1 MACTKTCAPGSTLNI
16 KQCLCEQKNV
26 GRKDYV
32 FDPQTGRFNK
42 PLQPVEKVQ
51 PVQPVQRSGGSVTDP
66 GSVIKGNSLRRQ
78 ASNTGLRTSK
88 KHK

>member
-1 MACTKTCAPGSTLNI
+1 MACTKTCAPGSILNI
-16 KQCLCEQKNV
+16 KQCLCEQKNM

-32 FDPQTGRFNK
+32 FDPQTGGFNRPIPK
-42 PLQPVEKVQ
+42 VEKVQ
-51 PVQPVQRSGGSVTDP
+51 PVQPVQRSG